1 MSRNKMKH
9 SEKLAFK
16 YKFLREKIIES
27 YRRGCKVL
35 NIVKIIFAVLF
46 IVFTVVV
53 TLLAQK
59 SDDKTVWI
67 MWWVVAIFFDVTIFT
82 ITDYFKNMIKEKV
95 IPYLLDDDQLEFGK
109 LSMFD
114 DYEEDDE
121 DYEEEDD
128 EE

>member
-27 YRRGCKVL
+27 YRKGCKAL
-35 NIVKIIFAVLF
+35 NIIKIIFAVLF
-46 IVFTVVV
+46 IVFTVVI
-53 TLLAQK
+53 TALAQK

-67 MWWVVAIFFDVTIFT
+67 MWWVVVILFEVTIFT

-109 LSMFD
+109 ISLFD
-114 DYEEDDE
+114 EYDE
-121 DYEEEDD
+121 DEDEEEEDD